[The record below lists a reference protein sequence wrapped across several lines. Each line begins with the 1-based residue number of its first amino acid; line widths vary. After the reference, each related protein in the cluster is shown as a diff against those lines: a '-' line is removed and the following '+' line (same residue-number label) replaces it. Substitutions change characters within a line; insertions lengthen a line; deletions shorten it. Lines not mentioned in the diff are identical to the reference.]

1 MVCRV
6 SRKVRG
12 ADGPVR
18 RRVGPAGPPASC
30 GAGACGPPPGGGAPP
45 EPWGSSEPGPETG
58 GVPGAGDAP
67 GTGGVPGAVGGA
79 GGLGG
84 LRGRG
89 GFGGGRGGVG
99 RVREPHHE
107 CVDVRRLVVAA
118 PDADRDEAEALVE
131 PLGGRVVDPHLQQH
145 LPALEVGRG
154 PQQRAQQAGAEAGA
168 AVSGQDADGL
178 DVAGAGDR
186 GEPAVAREPPVGGLG
201 HEVAPGGEG
210 PPGVCQLGPEHAG
223 RPGVLGEEF
232 VLQGEHR
239 VDVPPAHLA
248 QQDPGAVR
256 RGRCLRAHR
265 GVTTL

>member
-1 MVCRV
+1 M
-6 SRKVRG
+6 
-12 ADGPVR
+12 
-18 RRVGPAGPPASC
+18 
-30 GAGACGPPPGGGAPP
+30 
-45 EPWGSSEPGPETG
+45 
-58 GVPGAGDAP
+58 
-67 GTGGVPGAVGGA
+67 PGAVGGA